1 MLIFGLL
8 TIQNIRHTR
17 QRIVP
22 LNLILNNRNKKKTIK
37 QMTIMLL
44 VQVVCSILLS
54 LPISLQNIYSEIT
67 RNYQKSDEQKQME
80 NFLGTLF
87 SLITLMNSSISFYIF
102 TLTGQIFRG
111 ELKRLLFFKIRVP
124 ITVD

>member
-54 LPISLQNIYSEIT
+54 LPISLQNIHSEIT
-67 RNYQKSDEQKQME
+67 RNYQKSDEQQQVE
-80 NFLGTLF
+80 EFLGTLF

-102 TLTGQIFRG
+102 TLTGQIFRD

-124 ITVD
+124 ITAD